1 MKIKNITIS
10 NFGNIQN
17 QTINVDQ
24 NIILLDSKY
33 ELLTLLKWFM
43 NIEMIDSL
51 NEMNNLLNERSKI
64 NVDFVDTKNNLIRY
78 LEYKGD
84 KLLKRNFTIGN
95 FTTSNFLTDAFSEH
109 FFPQEYSDY
118 TFLDLERG
126 YSNNYIA
133 EYIERLKNLV
143 NGAFLDRS
151 PHDTP
156 SNEVINF
163 SQSYLENFKKIPLN
177 ENLYFTLNSDYKFI
191 TQDVNNKNITNNK
204 SISLLF
210 NILCFIY
217 TNQFFS
223 ALKKYDGE
231 IESAYTP
238 LLIKG
243 NLKENEKDVIL
254 NLLKEQE
261 RQVFII
267 NKKQ

>member
-17 QTINVDQ
+17 QTIDTDK
-24 NIILLDSKY
+24 NIVLLDNNN
-33 ELLTLLKWFM
+33 ELLTILKWFM

-51 NEMNNLLNERSKI
+51 KSMKSLLNDISTI
-64 NVDFVDTKNNLIRY
+64 DIDFVDVKNNLMRY
-78 LEYKGD
+78 SEYKGD
-84 KLLKRNFTIGN
+84 KMFKRNFTIGN

-109 FFPQEYSDY
+109 FFPQEYASY
-118 TFLDLERG
+118 TFLDLENG
-126 YSNNYIA
+126 YSNNYVA
-133 EYIERLKNLV
+133 EYVERLKNLV
-143 NGAFLDRS
+143 NQTFLDRS

-163 SQSYLENFKKIPLN
+163 SQSYLENFKKIKLN
-177 ENLYFTLNSDYKFI
+177 ENLYFTMNGNYKFVL
-191 TQDVNNKNITNNK
+191 QDTNNK
-204 SISLLF
+204 TVTSTLPNTLF
-210 NILCFIY
+210 AFLCFIY

-243 NLKENEKDVIL
+243 QLKENEKGIIL

-261 RQVFII
+261 RQIFILL
-267 NKKQ
+267 

>member
-1 MKIKNITIS
+1 MEIKKIKIS

-17 QTINVDQ
+17 QTINIDQ
-24 NIILLDSKY
+24 NIILLESKE

-51 NEMNNLLNERSKI
+51 NVMNNLLNERSTI
-64 NVDFVDTKNNLIRY
+64 NIDFVDTKNNLIRY
-78 LEYKGD
+78 SEYKDD
-84 KLLKRNFTIGN
+84 KMFNRNFSIGN

-118 TFLDLERG
+118 TFLDIERG
-126 YSNNYIA
+126 YSDNYIA
-133 EYIERLKNLV
+133 EYVERLKNLV
-143 NGAFLDRS
+143 NQTFLDRP

-163 SQSYLENFKKIPLN
+163 SQSYLENFKKISLN

-191 TQDVNNKNITNNK
+191 IQDVNNKNITDNK
-204 SISLLF
+204 SISMLF

-243 NLKENEKDVIL
+243 QLKENEKGLVL

-261 RQVFII
+261 RQVFILS
-267 NKKQ
+267 

>member
-1 MKIKNITIS
+1 MNIKKIKIS

-17 QTINVDQ
+17 QTINIDQ
-24 NIILLDSKY
+24 NIILLDSKE

-43 NIEMIDSL
+43 NIEIIDSL
-51 NEMNNLLNERSKI
+51 NEMNNLLNERSTI
-64 NVDFVDTKNNLIRY
+64 NIDFVDTKNNLIRY
-78 LEYKGD
+78 SEYKDD
-84 KLLKRNFTIGN
+84 KLFNRNFSIGN

-126 YSNNYIA
+126 YSDNYLA
-133 EYIERLKNLV
+133 EYVDRLKNLAC
-143 NGAFLDRS
+143 NSLMDRP
-151 PHDTP
+151 PHNTP
-156 SNEVINF
+156 ANDVLSF
-163 SQSYLENFKKIPLN
+163 SQCYLENFKKIPLN
-177 ENLYFTLNSDYKFI
+177 KNLYFTINSNYKFI
-191 TQDVNNKNITNNK
+191 IQDTNDQIITDNK
-204 SISLLF
+204 SISNLF

-231 IESAYTP
+231 IESVYTP

-243 NLKENEKDVIL
+243 QLKENEKNLVL

-267 NKKQ
+267 S

>member
-10 NFGNIQN
+10 NFGNIKN
-17 QTINVDQ
+17 QTISIDQ
-24 NIILLDSKY
+24 NIILLDNKY
-33 ELLTLLKWFM
+33 ELLTTLKWFM
-43 NIEMIDSL
+43 NIEVVDSL
-51 NEMNNLLNERSKI
+51 NTMNSLLNENSNI
-64 NVDFVDTKNNLIRY
+64 NIDFVDIKNNLIKY
-78 LEYKGD
+78 SEYKGD
-84 KLLKRNFTIGN
+84 KVFNRNFTIGN

-126 YSNNYIA
+126 YSDNYLA

-143 NGAFLDRS
+143 NEAFLDRL
-151 PHDTP
+151 PHNTP
-156 SNEVINF
+156 ANDVISF
-163 SQSYLENFKKIPLN
+163 SQSYLENFKKISLN
-177 ENLYFTLNSDYKFI
+177 ENLYFTINNNYKFI
-191 TQDVNNKNITNNK
+191 IQDTNDQITRDNK
-204 SISLLF
+204 SISKLF

-223 ALKKYDGE
+223 ALKEYDGE

-243 NLKENEKDVIL
+243 TVFENKKNLVL

-261 RQVFII
+261 RQVFILS
-267 NKKQ
+267 